1 MRAVWKFTIAID
13 RDYKLEL
20 PGDHRLLRVRQHG
33 EDEIDVWAE
42 VDTAS
47 PPVFREFRVYGT
59 GHELPADW
67 SYVGTSFDDAP
78 GRLTLVWHVYAG
90 EAKSA

>member
-1 MRAVWKFTIAID
+1 MRAVWKFTIEID
-13 RDYKLEL
+13 RDGELEV
-20 PGDHRLLRVRQHG
+20 PGDHRLLCVRQHG
-33 EDEIDVWAE
+33 EDEIDVWVE

-47 PPVFREFRVYGT
+47 PPVRRPVRFYGT
-59 GHELPADW
+59 GHELPPDW

-90 EAKSA
+90 VAR